1 MCVFCGSSVGFEPVF
16 RHAAGE
22 LGRALVHAG
31 HGLVYGG
38 GKVGLMGVIADAVLD
53 AGGEAIGVI
62 PRALLEREIAHT
74 SLTELI
80 VRDSMHERKA
90 EMVERADAFVALPG
104 GFGTF
109 DELFEVLTWLQLGI
123 HAKPVV
129 IFDVNG
135 FFAPLFA
142 LAYEAERAGFL
153 KPIHRRSARRAN
165 DVADVMRELA
175 TPVPPLVPKWV
186 GEHPAP

>member
-16 RHAAGE
+16 RQAADE
-22 LGRALVHAG
+22 LGRALVRAG

-38 GKVGLMGVIADAVLD
+38 GKVGLMGVVADAVLD

-62 PRALLEREIAHT
+62 PRALLEREIAH
-74 SLTELI
+74 SGLTELI

-90 EMVERADAFVALPG
+90 EMVELADAFVALPG

-135 FFAPLFA
+135 FFGSLFA
-142 LAYEAERAGFL
+142 LADEAERAGFL
-153 KPIHRRSARRAN
+153 KPIHRRAARRAN
-165 DVADVMRELA
+165 DVADVLRELA
-175 TPVPPLVPKWV
+175 RPVPPVVPKWV
-186 GEHPAP
+186 GERPVP